1 MKVAF
6 RTDASTLIGTGH
18 FMRCLTLACEL
29 KKKGV
34 LIRFISRNLPI
45 HLLDMLR
52 EKGIEHV
59 PLCVKADPAPSDELV
74 HAKWLGTSQVKDAQA
89 TIEAI
94 LDQFW
99 DWIIVDHYSLDVRW
113 EREVRVYAKYLM
125 VIDDLAD
132 RNHDCD
138 VLLDQNFYLNMQF
151 RYIEKVPKHCQL
163 LLGPR
168 FALLRE
174 EFSQLHEKVKS
185 HSGEVKKI
193 LIFFGGIDSNNY
205 TSSAIEALSNVTA
218 DIHVDV
224 VIGSQNPNRSKI
236 QNLCIT
242 YGFICHIQIAHM
254 AKLMAKADLAI
265 CAGGTS
271 IWERCC
277 LGLPTLSLCI
287 AENQRQQILDAAEIG
302 LLYAPSMESD
312 VVKMIY
318 DHTSLLIENK
328 PLLKLISKVAT
339 NEVDGKGAARTVSA
353 MGFPNI
359 QVRPANHHDL
369 HDLFQWRNHH
379 TIRDVSINKDIILWE
394 DHERWF
400 TEVVNATNP
409 VLLIGE
415 EGNQP
420 VGVVRFD
427 KLGNRAQVSIYT
439 VPDGGFVGY
448 GHNLLN
454 RAEEWLKEHHP
465 DIKIICAN
473 VLGKNLN
480 SENLFCQSGYQRHS
494 TFFEK
499 DL

>member
-1 MKVAF
+1 
-6 RTDASTLIGTGH
+6 
-18 FMRCLTLACEL
+18 
-29 KKKGV
+29 
-34 LIRFISRNLPI
+34 
-45 HLLDMLR
+45 
-52 EKGIEHV
+52 
-59 PLCVKADPAPSDELV
+59 
-74 HAKWLGTSQVKDAQA
+74 
-89 TIEAI
+89 
-94 LDQFW
+94 
-99 DWIIVDHYSLDVRW
+99 
-113 EREVRVYAKYLM
+113 
-125 VIDDLAD
+125 
-132 RNHDCD
+132 
-138 VLLDQNFYLNMQF
+138 
-151 RYIEKVPKHCQL
+151 
-163 LLGPR
+163 
-168 FALLRE
+168 
-174 EFSQLHEKVKS
+174 
-185 HSGEVKKI
+185 
-193 LIFFGGIDSNNY
+193 
-205 TSSAIEALSNVTA
+205 
-218 DIHVDV
+218 
-224 VIGSQNPNRSKI
+224 
-236 QNLCIT
+236 
-242 YGFICHIQIAHM
+242 
-254 AKLMAKADLAI
+254 
-265 CAGGTS
+265 
-271 IWERCC
+271 